1 MLRIKLIEFIN
12 SQLIKMEKSILS
24 SDQASQY
31 INEQIGRRIRDLRKH
46 YSRSLAEASE
56 LLGVSS
62 QQLSRLERGE
72 NRISVAQLSLIS
84 AHTDTPIFWFFIDLN
99 TQLFAKY
106 LAAVPKWNK
115 KAKELKTLAD
125 HQFHDMVDKPLFR
138 NIKDLDSQNIKLL
151 FISLVQEIAI
161 IEKNQ
166 N

>member
-1 MLRIKLIEFIN
+1 
-12 SQLIKMEKSILS
+12 MEKLILS
-24 SDQASQY
+24 SEEANQY
-31 INEQIGRRIRDLRKH
+31 INQQIGRRIRDLRKY

-106 LAAVPKWNK
+106 LAAVPQWNK
-115 KAKELKTLAD
+115 KAKELKTFAD
-125 HQFHDMVDKPLFR
+125 HQLHDVIDKPLFR
-138 NIKDLDSQNIKLL
+138 NIKELDSQNIKLL
-151 FISLVQEIAI
+151 FVSLVQEIAI
-161 IEKNQ
+161 IEKKRK
-166 N
+166 